1 MHRRGILIGG
11 SRWQQ
16 NHWQSTQTAPPF
28 DGGVCLRT
36 VYQNYNIE
44 MDNQYKIVDVGNGY
58 KWAVS
63 RNFREMRQLGT
74 TNGYSTIN
82 RGYIG
87 TANNQYLYGGY
98 LLNLNSIVRQNTTKP
113 NLFTIGLITYT
124 ATLLDDSIAT
134 EPKIAKFQK
143 TGSNSDYTDFT
154 TGITGG
160 YSLFNTPRAGRD
172 NLEITCIYNPDTIFH
187 YDPNILTPNSNVKEL
202 LQYFGVLTLDT
213 AKQQILFNTTLDDIN
228 ANYWTNEYKT
238 ITESFFPTFGPNGGY
253 VVPLFMPCWGC
264 DTNVDGYVVS
274 QITPNINKSFYV
286 PTPQTGYPTQ
296 GMVRNTTG
304 WHSVVYD
311 HILTYNETDIS
322 FLNQTPTTQTTRMCI
337 YWLDQLYKPIVC
349 RMPFIDN
356 NTAFQKRYIIYQ
368 FVLFNRTTGQPLGTV
383 I

>member
-1 MHRRGILIGG
+1 MHRRGILNSN

-16 NHWQSTQTAPPF
+16 NHWQSSQTAPPF

-63 RNFREMRQLGT
+63 RNFREMQQLGA

-98 LLNLNSIVRQNTTKP
+98 LSNLNSIIRQNTTKP
-113 NLFTIGLITYT
+113 NLFTIGLITYS
-124 ATLLDDSIAT
+124 ATLIDDSITT

-143 TGSNSDYTDFT
+143 TGTSTDYTDFT
-154 TGITGG
+154 AGITSG
-160 YSLFNTPRAGRD
+160 YALFSTPRAGRD
-172 NLEITCIYNPDTIFH
+172 NLEITCIYNPNTIFH

-213 AKQQILFNTTLDDIN
+213 AKQQILFNTTLDDVN

-264 DTNVDGYVVS
+264 DTNINGYTIS
-274 QITPNINKSFYV
+274 NTYTNIHKTFYL
-286 PTPQTGYPTQ
+286 PTQQSGYPST
-296 GMVRNTTG
+296 GMLYNTNS
-304 WHSVVYD
+304 WICKYYD
-311 HILTYNETDIS
+311 NVLTYNETQIG
-322 FLNQTPTTQTTRMCI
+322 FTNRTPTTQTTRMHI